1 MNPSGFYVDP
11 GKSTPT
17 PYILSQNAQGK
28 YTFSLFF
35 FLRCTLYYAVIALDK
50 FRFAAANHT
59 VSICGL
65 YGPQLATV
73 EPAIAKR
80 GFC

>member
-1 MNPSGFYVDP
+1 
-11 GKSTPT
+11 
-17 PYILSQNAQGK
+17 LSQNAQGK

-35 FLRCTLYYAVIALDK
+35 FLRCTLYYAVMALDK

-65 YGPQLATV
+65 YSPQLATV

-80 GFC
+80 GFWAQRKYLVGKF

>member
-1 MNPSGFYVDP
+1 M
-11 GKSTPT
+11 
-17 PYILSQNAQGK
+17 
-28 YTFSLFF
+28 FF
-35 FLRCTLYYAVIALDK
+35 FLRCTLYYAVITLDK